1 MMQVRFRNS
10 SSRFGLERMFVVAR
24 EVQPTLLPS
33 LYVQLEPD
41 QLYAPG

>member
-1 MMQVRFRNS
+1 MMQVRFRN
-10 SSRFGLERMFVVAR
+10 SRFGLERMFVVAR